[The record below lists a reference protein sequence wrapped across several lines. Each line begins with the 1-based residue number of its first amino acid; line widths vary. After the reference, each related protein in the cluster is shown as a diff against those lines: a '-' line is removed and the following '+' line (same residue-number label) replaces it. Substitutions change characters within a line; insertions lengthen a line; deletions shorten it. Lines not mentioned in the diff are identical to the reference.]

1 MINNYLSI
9 PYLPIYVGVLYHSG
23 SIIFYRLLPVFR
35 ETKISQGHAGVCEQ
49 GREELADEP
58 GPSDPDQGLKHPSQ
72 CPRTSRRLQ
81 HVVGVCA
88 ICTSQDDLFIS
99 GKFVWR
105 IKLFWA
111 ICSLQICHA
120 PQ

>member
-1 MINNYLSI
+1 MINNYLTI

-58 GPSDPDQGLKHPSQ
+58 GRDHLI
-72 CPRTSRRLQ
+72 RTK
-81 HVVGVCA
+81 A
-88 ICTSQDDLFIS
+88 
-99 GKFVWR
+99 
-105 IKLFWA
+105 
-111 ICSLQICHA
+111 
-120 PQ
+120 